1 MSLQLTDD
9 VYGRNIRSLTACKQ
23 SPSTEISLVAA
34 ARLGDDDAFER
45 LVERHEQKLRLLA
58 QRITHNREDAED
70 AVQGSLLQAFVHLR
84 SFRGDSPFSAWL
96 RRIVTNEA
104 LMHLRKDRRRKE
116 VPFDDANG
124 IDAFPQWEVVDFGLS
139 PEEGLFRQELQQILT
154 RLFGELKPRS
164 RMVLQL
170 RYSKQLSMN
179 ATAQV
184 LSLPVSTVKTRL
196 HRARQEM
203 RQILEKHFE
212 TTAMDWLQGL

>member
-1 MSLQLTDD
+1 MSLQRADE
-9 VYGRNIRSLTACKQ
+9 VNGRSICTQPICNQ
-23 SPSTEISLVAA
+23 SGSVETSLVAA
-34 ARLGDDDAFER
+34 ARSGDAAAFER
-45 LVERHEQKLRLLA
+45 LVARHEQRLRILA

-96 RRIVTNEA
+96 TRIVTNEA

-124 IDAFPQWEVVDFGLS
+124 ADAFPQWEVVDFGLS

-212 TTAMDWLQGL
+212 TTAMDWLQEL